1 MTAIRLGVLGCA
13 DIARRRMLPAAVAAP
28 DVELVAVAS
37 RDPAKAH
44 LTAAEFGC
52 HPVVGYARL
61 LERDDVDAV
70 YVPLPAALHAEWVEA
85 GLRAGKHVLAEK
97 PLTTELS
104 RTAELVALSRSLGL
118 ALWENLMFVHHP
130 QHREVGR
137 LLAAGAI
144 GEPRF
149 YRSAFAVPRRPKDDI
164 RHRADLG
171 GGALWDTGVY
181 PLRAAQYF
189 LGGQPRTVGATRTMD
204 PRTGVDVGGAALLR
218 SRNGVSAHVTFG
230 LDNAYQSVY
239 ELGGSE
245 GRIVVER
252 AFTPAADHRP
262 ELRLSCGT
270 RTETILLDADD
281 QVSRTLAAF
290 AAAVRKDPGPDPHI
304 LPLAR
309 LLEDVRNAADGTPDE
324 TVHVETV
331 QGQTWTVPSTSRHRS

>member
-1 MTAIRLGVLGCA
+1 MTSIRLGVLGCA

-37 RDPAKAH
+37 RDPAKAD

-52 HPVVGYARL
+52 RPVVGYAEL

-97 PLTTELS
+97 PLTTDLA
-104 RTAELVALSRSLGL
+104 RTAELVALARSLGL
-118 ALWENLMFVHHP
+118 ALWENVMFVHHS
-130 QHREVGR
+130 QHLEVRR

-149 YRSAFAVPRRPKDDI
+149 FRSAFAVPRRPKDDI

-171 GGALWDTGVY
+171 GGALWDVGVY
-181 PLRAAQYF
+181 PLRATQYF
-189 LGGQPRTVGATRTMD
+189 LGGQPRTVGATRVVD
-204 PRTGVDVGGAALLR
+204 PQTGVDVCGAALLR
-218 SRNGVSAHVTFG
+218 FSDGVSAHLSFG
-230 LDNAYQSVY
+230 LDHAYQSLY
-239 ELGGSE
+239 ELWGSE

-252 AFTPAADHRP
+252 AFTPAADHWP
-262 ELRLSCGT
+262 ELRLFRGT
-270 RTETILLDADD
+270 GTEAIRLGVDD
-281 QVSRTLAAF
+281 QVSRTLAGF
-290 AAAVRKDPGPDPHI
+290 ATAVREAPGPDPHI

-309 LLEDVRNAADGTPDE
+309 LLEDVRRAADGTSDE
-324 TVHVETV
+324 AVR
-331 QGQTWTVPSTSRHRS
+331 GQTRTAPPNSRHRA